1 MAKEEAG
8 QRDKTLL
15 QFSHETKRTTTTKT
29 TTATS
34 ATSAIY
40 RERQTNLTPAVSIS
54 PPILSPILV
63 PPVVQQ

>member
-29 TTATS
+29 TATS

-40 RERQTNLTPAVSIS
+40 NERQTNLTPAVSIS
-54 PPILSPILV
+54 PLILSPILV